1 MILFFFNL
9 KNGNLN
15 NKLKGLN
22 GGNAI
27 QVDGNNQEEE
37 ESHTV
42 RVVVSTCRHGRRRT
56 GTTVKG
62 SGKGLLLDRG
72 RYVELPLSQDDA
84 FSLEQTGIAVNKGV
98 VRCLKRIRLFLG
110 RGGEAKSSITNLLLK
125 PLGLLL
131 RFEGDEAVAF

>member
-1 MILFFFNL
+1 MENE
-9 KNGNLN
+9 NLN

-27 QVDGNNQEEE
+27 QVDGSNQEEE
-37 ESHTV
+37 SYTV

-62 SGKGLLLDRG
+62 SGEGLLLDRG

-84 FSLEQTGIAVNKGV
+84 FSLEQTEN
-98 VRCLKRIRLFLG
+98 RDC
-110 RGGEAKSSITNLLLK
+110 GE
-125 PLGLLL
+125 
-131 RFEGDEAVAF
+131 